1 MESDKPSSNG
11 RVFLIG
17 LESPQSVI
25 IATRGLFQEL
35 TQSSLSPLPAHVP
48 LIQTEIPPSPPVP
61 GLLPTAQKPLKLAES
76 AIEAGRQCSDERWLI
91 WPVDSSG
98 WFSQL
103 SEALIRHMLARKK
116 NGAGPRIT
124 NSQPLFPLRRGI
136 PLAVVENST
145 MIGSLGR
152 IPLPRAGWR
161 TMNLVCWAIEYL
173 VERPWY
179 MSVAWYPI
187 WRRRLKRA
195 PKTMDKD

>member
-1 MESDKPSSNG
+1 M
-11 RVFLIG
+11 
-17 LESPQSVI
+17 
-25 IATRGLFQEL
+25 
-35 TQSSLSPLPAHVP
+35 
-48 LIQTEIPPSPPVP
+48 PPSPPVP
-61 GLLPTAQKPLKLAES
+61 GLLPTAQKPLKLAER
-76 AIEAGRQCSDERWLI
+76 AIEAGRQCSGGRWLI

-103 SEALIRHMLARKK
+103 SEALIRHMMARKK
-116 NGAGPRIT
+116 MERGQELRIL
-124 NSQPLFPLRRGI
+124 SHCSLCD
-136 PLAVVENST
+136 AVYPWLSLKFNND
-145 MIGSLGR
+145 GSLGR